1 MYLCII
7 SSTIFYEKKTNKTK
21 QKKKPQKTKNS
32 SQSKNTDS
40 LIFGC
45 LKVCDSEYLV

>member
-21 QKKKPQKTKNS
+21 QKKKPKNRKTVPRVKI
-32 SQSKNTDS
+32 
-40 LIFGC
+40 LIH
-45 LKVCDSEYLV
+45 